1 MLGSPHPTPVC
12 DSLLYLC
19 PPRRLYPSILQPY
32 SERPTLLSSPDLW
45 GWKVQGGDAV
55 QPPITRGQDA
65 WGETRSA
72 RAQPRPAARAG
83 AFPADAAEALPLHGP
98 ILYSDATAVSGQI
111 PGIPSPALPGR
122 AAAPGRGPGFSQA
135 GGRPGPESPRPGSR
149 ASAVGGTRS
158 WVPEPAQGPPR
169 GVGVGASP
177 RPCPLR
183 LT

>member
-1 MLGSPHPTPVC
+1 MGCPHPTPVC
-12 DSLLYLC
+12 DSLQCLC
-19 PPRRLYPSILQPY
+19 PPRQLYLSILQPQ
-32 SERPTLLSSPDLW
+32 SGRPTLLLSPDLW

-65 WGETRSA
+65 WSETRSA

-98 ILYSDATAVSGQI
+98 ILSSDATAVSGQI

-135 GGRPGPESPRPGSR
+135 GGCPGPESPRPGSR
-149 ASAVGGTRS
+149 ASAVGGPCS
-158 WVPEPAQGPPR
+158 WVPEPTQSLPPR
-169 GVGVGASP
+169 VGVRAPP
-177 RPCPLR
+177 RPRALR